1 MHVQIKEKGLN
12 VAFDSTPIQVEAEK
26 STGSFRKT
34 STLGMDSVSNQP
46 EVEVE
51 NNNCTLSSV
60 VDSVSAHPGN
70 ASSSNLDS
78 ASFQLQPR
86 VEAENG
92 NCSLD
97 KLSNT
102 TFDFFPSIQ
111 GASPIHQSTR
121 SSLESNKP

>member
-1 MHVQIKEKGLN
+1 MN

-26 STGSFRKT
+26 STNSFRKT
-34 STLGMDSVSNQP
+34 LTLGMDSISNHL

-78 ASFQLQPR
+78 PSVQLQPR
-86 VEAENG
+86 VEAKNG

-97 KLSNT
+97 KLSNRA
-102 TFDFFPSIQ
+102 FDYVPSV
-111 GASPIHQSTR
+111 
-121 SSLESNKP
+121 

>member
-1 MHVQIKEKGLN
+1 M
-12 VAFDSTPIQVEAEK
+12 PIQVEAEK
-26 STGSFRKT
+26 STNSFRKT
-34 STLGMDSVSNQP
+34 LNLGMDFVSNHS

-60 VDSVSAHPGN
+60 VDSVSAHLGN

-78 ASFQLQPR
+78 ASVQLQPR

-102 TFDFFPSIQ
+102 TFDSIPFVH
-111 GASPIHQSTR
+111 GTSPIHQSIR
-121 SSLESNKP
+121 NSPESNKPKNASA